1 MPDRRER
8 TGQVKARFA
17 PQLQPTATLRVPHAT
32 DQLGVTDTLPSPP
45 SRRPAAKALA
55 GDDGA
60 VRVVPR
66 PGSIA
71 AQARQGAVGAARP
84 NRADRAASRFPTIHD
99 VIDARAIFPVFQP
112 LVRADDRA
120 LVGYEAL
127 SRGPASTPW
136 ESADALFAAATEVG
150 RLTELDWACRARI
163 GRAAIA
169 AGLDRSTAL
178 FVNAEPLAAA
188 TPCPDDLL
196 PAIRDAERRLHLV
209 VEMTERS
216 IAADPAGLLTAASTL
231 RAAGCS
237 IALDDVGAIPAS
249 LALMPLLDP
258 DVIKLDMH
266 LLRHPHDLATAR
278 VVNSVIA
285 QAERSGAAIL
295 AEGVETSAHLA
306 TARTMGASYVQGWL
320 TGRPGPLPTDAAP
333 SLPPERL
340 YRRVAAEPTGTPF
353 ELLSAARPA
362 RRASK
367 DSLLAISQYLETKGL
382 DSEEPPV
389 VLACFQHDRYL
400 TATTRQ
406 RYARLATSAGLVAA
420 LGEDVGP
427 EPAPGVRGAVLG
439 ADDALRNEWNVVVV
453 GPHFSGALVA
463 RDLGDDG
470 PDSER
475 RFDYVLTYERS
486 LVLQAAR
493 ALLRWLAPV
502 SPDHYR

>member
-1 MPDRRER
+1 MTDNRP
-8 TGQVKARFA
+8 A
-17 PQLQPTATLRVPHAT
+17 PLATQPQSSLR
-32 DQLGVTDTLPSPP
+32 S
-45 SRRPAAKALA
+45 AAKALPS
-55 GDDGA
+55 DDGA
-60 VRVVPR
+60 LRVVPR

-71 AQARQGAVGAARP
+71 AQARQGAVGAVRP
-84 NRADRAASRFPTIHD
+84 SRADRAANRFPTIHD

-120 LVGYEAL
+120 LMGYEAL
-127 SRGPASTPW
+127 SRGPVGTPW
-136 ESADALFAAATEVG
+136 ENPAALFAAAAEVG

-178 FVNAEPLAAA
+178 FVNAEPLAAS

-196 PAIRDAERRLHLV
+196 PAIREAERRLHLV
-209 VEMTERS
+209 IEMTERS

-266 LLRHPHDLATAR
+266 LLRHPHDLSTAR

-295 AEGVETSAHLA
+295 AEGVETSTHLA
-306 TARTMGASYVQGWL
+306 TARTMGASIVQGWL
-320 TGRPGPLPTDAAP
+320 TGRPGPLPTERAP

-340 YRRVAAEPTGTPF
+340 YRGMPQAPAGTPF
-353 ELLSAARPA
+353 QILSSCRPA

-367 DSLLAISQYLETKGL
+367 DSLLAISKYLETKGL

-389 VLACFQHDRYL
+389 VLACFQHDRFL
-400 TATTRQ
+400 TPTTRQ
-406 RYARLATSAGLVAA
+406 RFARLAESAGLVAA
-420 LGEDVGP
+420 LGEGVAI
-427 EPAPGVRGAVLG
+427 EPAPGVRGAVL
-439 ADDALRNEWNVVVV
+439 DAQDPLRHEWNVVVV
-453 GPHFSGALVA
+453 GPHFAGALVA
-463 RDLGDDG
+463 RDVGDDG
-470 PDSER
+470 PDAER

-486 LVLQAAR
+486 LVLRAAR
-493 ALLRWLAPV
+493 ALVGWLAPV
-502 SPDHYR
+502 PPDHYR